1 MKVITTLGD
10 MAEYILK
17 LTHPMGLVPTMG
29 SLHQGHLELINR
41 SCSENVSTIVS
52 IFVNPLQF
60 LPNEDFDNYP
70 RDLNRDL
77 EILKKANVDTVFIPT
92 VTEFYPS
99 DFSTYVDVEKFSKKL
114 EGKSR
119 PGHFRGV
126 ATVVCKLLI
135 LCRPDYAYF
144 GQKDAQQ
151 VLLIRQMNRDLNLGV
166 SIVTV
171 PTVRDV
177 DGVAFSSRNKY
188 LSNSERKAARVLYQ
202 SLLAVQEVKSSSVD
216 DLKNAIFKSLTKEPL
231 IKIDYVSISDPD
243 TLEEISVVN
252 KKCLV
257 SIAVYVGKIR
267 LIDNFLLDNMWR

>member
-1 MKVITTLGD
+1 MKVITTLGE
-10 MAEYILK
+10 MIEYISELSR
-17 LTHPMGLVPTMG
+17 PIGLVPTMG
-29 SLHQGHLELINR
+29 ALHQGHQGLINR
-41 SCSENVSTIVS
+41 SCFENISTIVS

-60 LPNEDFDNYP
+60 LPNEDFDKYP
-70 RDLNRDL
+70 RGLDKDL
-77 EILKKANVDTVFIPT
+77 EILNQAKVDAVFIPT
-92 VTEFYPS
+92 VDEFYPS
-99 DFSTYVDVEKFSKKL
+99 DFSTYIDVEKFSNKL

-126 ATVVCKLLI
+126 ATVVCKLLV

-188 LSNSERKAARVLYQ
+188 LSSSERKAARVLYQ
-202 SLLAVQEVKSSSVD
+202 SLLDVQEIKSRSAD
-216 DLKNAIFKSLTKEPL
+216 DFKNAIFRVLKKEPL
-231 IKIDYVSISDPD
+231 IHIDYINISDPD
-243 TLEEISVVN
+243 TLEDIRVVN
-252 KKCLV
+252 NKCLV
-257 SIAVYVGKIR
+257 SIAVYIGKVR
-267 LIDNFLLDNMWR
+267 LIDNLLLDNLRR

>member
-60 LPNEDFDNYP
+60 LPNEDFDKYP
-70 RDLNRDL
+70 RDLDRDL

>member
-1 MKVITTLGD
+1 MKVITTFGD

-17 LTHPMGLVPTMG
+17 LTCPMGLVPTMG
-29 SLHQGHLELINR
+29 ALHSGHQELINR
-41 SCSENVSTIVS
+41 SCSENISTIVS

-60 LPNEDFDNYP
+60 LPNEDFDKYP
-70 RDLNRDL
+70 RDLDRDL

>member
-17 LTHPMGLVPTMG
+17 LTQPMGLVPTMG

-60 LPNEDFDNYP
+60 LPNEDFDKYP
-70 RDLNRDL
+70 RDLDRDL

-99 DFSTYVDVEKFSKKL
+99 DFSTYIDVEKFSKKL

-126 ATVVCKLLI
+126 ATVVGKLLI

-151 VLLIRQMNRDLNLGV
+151 VLLIRQMNRDLNLGG
-166 SIVTV
+166 SIVTI

-188 LSNSERKAARVLYQ
+188 LSSNERKAARTLYR
-202 SLLAVQEVKSSSVD
+202 SLENLQDLKGGTSE
-216 DLKNAIFKSLTKEPL
+216 DLKNAISLALAKEPL
-231 IKIDYVSISDPD
+231 IQIDYINISDPD
-243 TLEEISVVN
+243 TLEEIN
-252 KKCLV
+252 LIEKKCLV
-257 SIAVYVGKIR
+257 SIAAYVGKIR
-267 LIDNFLLDNMWR
+267 LIDNFVLDNMWR

>member
-17 LTHPMGLVPTMG
+17 LTQPMGLVPTMG

-60 LPNEDFDNYP
+60 LPNEDFDKYP
-70 RDLNRDL
+70 RDLDRDL

-99 DFSTYVDVEKFSKKL
+99 DFSTYIDVEKFSKKL

-126 ATVVCKLLI
+126 ATVVGKLLI

-151 VLLIRQMNRDLNLGV
+151 VLLIRQMNRDLNLGG
-166 SIVTV
+166 SIVTI

-188 LSNSERKAARVLYQ
+188 LSSNERKAARTLYR
-202 SLLAVQEVKSSSVD
+202 SLENLQDLKGGTSE
-216 DLKNAIFKSLTKEPL
+216 DLKNAISLALAKEPL
-231 IKIDYVSISDPD
+231 IQIDYINISDPD
-243 TLEEISVVN
+243 TLEEIN
-252 KKCLV
+252 LIEKKCLV
-257 SIAVYVGKIR
+257 SIAAYVGKIR
-267 LIDNFLLDNMWR
+267 LIDNLVLDNTGS

>member
-1 MKVITTLGD
+1 MKVITTFGD

-17 LTHPMGLVPTMG
+17 LTCPMGLVPTMG
-29 SLHQGHLELINR
+29 ALHSGHQELINR

-60 LPNEDFDNYP
+60 LPNEDFDKYP
-70 RDLNRDL
+70 RDLDRDL